1 MSVYV
6 LIFCFSN
13 KIKSC
18 NAVQVRFQDG
28 DSFVDLFCYLFF
40 MPVMLSCL
48 FLAAM
53 WSPAWKGLTFWLSRM
68 LVVPVFVVST
78 YQCFKV

>member
-1 MSVYV
+1 MSGYV

-13 KIKSC
+13 KIKNC
-18 NAVQVRFQDG
+18 NAVQVRFQG
-28 DSFVDLFCYLFF
+28 GASFVDLFRYLFF

-48 FLAAM
+48 FLAAL
-53 WSPAWKGLTFWLSRM
+53 WSPVGKGLTLWLSRM
-68 LVVPVFVVST
+68 LVVPVFVVLT